1 MCLKENDSLQGN
13 AVLTLKRSWAFP
25 LAFSGASL
33 ESEAFRARH
42 DSLDWL
48 RCFDFVKFTENIG
61 LPAT

>member
-42 DSLDWL
+42 DSLD
-48 RCFDFVKFTENIG
+48 
-61 LPAT
+61 